1 MADQRPGSPHSS
13 PRIGELDALRG
24 IAALAVV
31 LFHYLDRY
39 DELHSHVTE
48 PLFYIPWGARGVQLF
63 FVISGFVIF
72 MTLQRTQRPMDFVVS
87 RFSRLYPGY
96 WVAIIVT
103 TLTVR
108 GLDVAFYERPMLDV
122 VMNFTMLQKLS
133 VIPADDIEGAY
144 WTLYVELWFYVAVL
158 ALFTLGLL
166 RHIEAFL
173 LVGLG
178 AAMVWWAGE
187 ELGGGGFWG
196 WNLTTTFELVFNQI
210 PFFVIGIG
218 LYRIYM
224 QERPRMAML
233 VILAALACITVL
245 HPLEFLG
252 AALVSIAAFALVLTG
267 RAGFL
272 RQPVLIWLGAISY
285 SLYLVH
291 NFAGRALILRLQDD
305 AGWTANASVGAAL
318 AASLLIATVL
328 TWWVERPAQRLIRRG
343 YAAWRG
349 RGGRVQPDRA
359 RSGAKAGAKAG

>member
-1 MADQRPGSPHSS
+1 MPDPQPAPSHSA

-31 LFHYLDRY
+31 MCHYLNRY
-39 DELHSHVTE
+39 DEVHGHLTE
-48 PLFYIPWGARGVQLF
+48 PLFYMGWGARGVQLF

-72 MTLQRTQRPMDFVVS
+72 MTLQRAQRPMDFVVS

-103 TLTVR
+103 TLVVH
-108 GLDVAFYERPMLDV
+108 GLDVDEYKRPMQDV
-122 VMNFTMLQKLS
+122 VLNFTMLQKLS
-133 VIPADDIEGAY
+133 FIPADDIEGAY
-144 WTLYVELWFYVAVL
+144 WTLYVELWFYAAML

-173 LVGLG
+173 LLGLG
-178 AAMVWWAGE
+178 AALVWWAGE
-187 ELGGGGFWG
+187 EWGGAGFWG
-196 WNLTTTFELVFNQI
+196 WNLTTTFHLVFNQI

-224 QERPRMAML
+224 RDRPRMAL
-233 VILAALACITVL
+233 LIILAALACITVL
-245 HPLEFLG
+245 HPLEFLV
-252 AALVSIAAFALVLTG
+252 AALVAIGAFALVLTG

-291 NFAGRALILRLQDD
+291 NWAGRSLIVRLQQD
-305 AGWTANASVGAAL
+305 ADWSANASILAAL
-318 AASLLIATVL
+318 VASLMVATVL
-328 TWWVERPAQRLIRRG
+328 TYLVERPAQRLIRRG
-343 YAAWRG
+343 YAAWNR
-349 RGGRVQPDRA
+349 RADRPRA
-359 RSGAKAGAKAG
+359 ALVKVG